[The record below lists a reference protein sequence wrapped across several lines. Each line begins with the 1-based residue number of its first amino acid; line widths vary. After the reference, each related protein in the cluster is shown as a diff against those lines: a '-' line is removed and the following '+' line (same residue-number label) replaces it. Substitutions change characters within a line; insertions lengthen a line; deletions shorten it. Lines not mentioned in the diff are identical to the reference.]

1 MKELPSC
8 NELLV
13 YFVTGEEDMHANW
26 EHFVKNTLLR
36 NYNVLPAAIEIGPRP
51 A

>member
-1 MKELPSC
+1 VKELPNC

-13 YFVTGEEDMHANW
+13 YFVTGEEDPLPNW
-26 EHFVKNTLLR
+26 EHFLKNTLLR
-36 NYNVLPAAIEIGPRP
+36 NYNVLPAIIEIGPRP